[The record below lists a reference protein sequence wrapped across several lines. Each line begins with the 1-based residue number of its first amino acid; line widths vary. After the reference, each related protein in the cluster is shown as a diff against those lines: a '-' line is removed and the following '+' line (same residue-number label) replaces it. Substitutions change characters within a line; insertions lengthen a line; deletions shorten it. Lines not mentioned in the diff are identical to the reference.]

1 MTTDNQNQGADGA
14 PQLDDQQRQMLDN
27 LGGSSGQ
34 GGPLPPDGNL
44 LVIDQSQA
52 EVIALLVAV
61 LTPTFVIIAPN
72 WQITPAEVQ
81 QLAQAYAPVILKYF
95 PDGLG
100 DVGPELAAALVTM
113 TVLGSR
119 IGTPR
124 RLVPVKQEG
133 GDADTGKPA

>member
-1 MTTDNQNQGADGA
+1 MNPDELNPEGASG
-14 PQLDDQQRQMLDN
+14 PVLDDQQRQMLNN
-27 LGGSSGQ
+27 LGGGAGQ
-34 GGPLPPDGNL
+34 SGPLPPDGNL
-44 LVIDQSQA
+44 AVIDPNQA
-52 EVIALLVAV
+52 EVVALLVAV

-133 GDADTGKPA
+133 GDAEPGKSA